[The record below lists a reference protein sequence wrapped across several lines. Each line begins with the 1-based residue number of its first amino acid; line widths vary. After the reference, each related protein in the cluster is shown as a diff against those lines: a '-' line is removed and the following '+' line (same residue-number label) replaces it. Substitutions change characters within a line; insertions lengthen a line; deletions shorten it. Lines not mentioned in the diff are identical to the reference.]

1 MKNKKIIVMFVVI
14 FLIILM
20 VGIYML
26 KYVKSKKEQVGQ
38 EEYVPQE
45 EITDEQFRQTIVSL
59 YFVNKENGNVEPEA
73 RLVDI
78 RDVIKNPYEKLLQ
91 LLLEGPKSDK
101 MQCVIPEGSKVNK
114 TYTENDCLTIDMSN
128 EFLNYDKG
136 KKDKL
141 IKTIVNTMT
150 ELTEINSVKFI
161 IDGSPCDELAQEYAR
176 EK

>member
-1 MKNKKIIVMFVVI
+1 MKNKKIIFIFFKI

-91 LLLEGPKSDK
+91 LLLEGPKWIAG
-101 MQCVIPEGSKVNK
+101 IPNA
-114 TYTENDCLTIDMSN
+114 L
-128 EFLNYDKG
+128 
-136 KKDKL
+136 
-141 IKTIVNTMT
+141 
-150 ELTEINSVKFI
+150 
-161 IDGSPCDELAQEYAR
+161 
-176 EK
+176 